1 MENLPD
7 DFIGYFGTMGRS
19 GHNLYPL
26 NKYVYD
32 KSGDW
37 AAEFDSDAIMSQL
50 DSKNFRLIH
59 YKGVT
64 IVGFPRSLDDER
76 PGSKSLFIVKGE
88 LDGITM
94 VNKMK
99 EYPEIYEIFAKLE
112 NKFLSDN

>member
-7 DFIGYFGTMGRS
+7 DFVGYFGTMGKA

-32 KSGDW
+32 KGGDW
-37 AAEFDSDAIMSQL
+37 AAEFDGDAIMQQL
-50 DSKNFRLIH
+50 DSKSFRLIY

-64 IVGFPRSLDDER
+64 IVGFPRSLDDKR

-88 LDGITM
+88 HDSVTM

-99 EYPEIYEIFAKLE
+99 EYPEIYEIFTKLE